1 MKRKTIIILLALT
14 IVLFSISS
22 VCASDADDIAVS
34 SEDDSQMGLSTQM
47 DNDDETLT
55 EENTQEILSASEGTY
70 FDLKNEIGDG
80 GNKNL
85 TKSYYRYSGEDET
98 IIITSPGVI
107 DGKGAVID
115 MEGSLNLNAF
125 YVNVTGML
133 TIKNLTIKNVN
144 SYGEGGAIFFL
155 NGNATITDCNF
166 YNNSAQDGGAIYFNG
181 TESSDFITVEN
192 CIFTNNT
199 AIYNGGA
206 IDLFLYGNFTAKNCI
221 FINNK
226 AAGYMDSGGEG
237 GAISTEQICDF
248 INIYNCEF
256 TNNTAAAGTVEE
268 GPFWMSSG
276 GAIDTAGNVTTITD
290 SKFNNNYASMGGAVC
305 LTWGDA
311 DVISNCNFTGNSALY
326 AGAFENIG
334 CAVTIINSIFDSNKA
349 VKSAGAISNDEE
361 GLLCIREC
369 NFIGN
374 NAGSASA
381 IYNEHMGEL
390 TSALIIEDSTFTNN
404 GGSDDHSI
412 YNDGNLTLSGNTLD
426 NIIYNNGIITST
438 TNAIVLANKTVDAKC
453 GETVK
458 LNATLTDDNGN
469 LIEDEN
475 LQFTVDG
482 AVVPVK
488 SSYANGVHTATYI
501 PDKVGQKVVSV
512 DLDYDTTVKTATI
525 IVNIVETKLSANAV
539 TTVYN
544 VAKNLV
550 VTLKDAYGNA
560 ISNAKITINLNGKSI
575 KVNTDKNGQA
585 KLAIKLPAKKYTAT
599 IIYDGDDSHIKSTT
613 TANVVVKKA
622 SPKIIAKKKTFKAK
636 TKIKKYIITLKDNKG
651 KAFKKA
657 KVTLKVKGK
666 TYKAI
671 TNSKGKATFKITKLT
686 KKGKYKATVKY
697 SGNKNFKAVAKTV
710 KYISVKK

>member
-14 IVLFSISS
+14 IVLFSIAS
-22 VCASDADDIAVS
+22 VSAGDADDIAVS
-34 SEDDSQMGLSTQM
+34 DEDDSQIGLSTQI
-47 DNDDETLT
+47 DNDDETLS
-55 EENTQEILSASEGTY
+55 EENTQEVLSADEFTY
-70 FDLKNEIGDG
+70 TDLKNEIGNG
-80 GNKNL
+80 GNINL
-85 TKSYYRYSGEDET
+85 TKNYYRYTSGDGET
-98 IIITSPGVI
+98 INITSPGVI

-115 MEGSLNLNAF
+115 MAAGVRVQAF
-125 YVNVTGML
+125 VVSADNVA
-133 TIKNLTIKNVN
+133 IKNLTIKNTRFPLAD
-144 SYGEGGAIFFL
+144 GGAIQF
-155 NGNATITDCNF
+155 NGGNVTVTDCNF
-166 YNNSAQDGGAIYFNG
+166 INNTAYGGGAIYFDGCNV
-181 TESSDFITVEN
+181 TLEN
-192 CIFTNNT
+192 CIFTDNC
-199 AIYNGGA
+199 AYANGAAVNLNGT
-206 IDLFLYGNFTAKNCI
+206 NFTARKCI
-221 FINNK
+221 FINNN
-226 AAGYMDSGGEG
+226 ATGDGAFGGEG
-237 GAISTEQICDF
+237 GAISVNAYGTFTYID
-248 INIYNCEF
+248 NCEF
-256 TNNTAAAGTVEE
+256 TNNTATPGDPKTSD
-268 GPFWMSSG
+268 WYSSA
-276 GAIDTAGNVTTITD
+276 GAIDASGKTVIIN
-290 SKFNNNYASMGGAVC
+290 SKFNNNYASMGGAIW
-305 LTWGDA
+305 LTYGDSSK
-311 DVISNCNFTGNSALY
+311 ISNCTFTNNSALY
-326 AGAFENIG
+326 SGAFLNL
-334 CAVTIINSIFDSNKA
+334 ASDNVIIEGSTFDGNKA
-349 VKSAGAISNDEE
+349 LKSSGAISNDAESI
-361 GLLCIREC
+361 LSIISCI
-369 NFIGN
+369 FTN
-374 NAGSASA
+374 NEAPDGCA
-381 IYNEHMGEL
+381 IYNDIDAIGDMGQL
-390 TSALIIEDSTFTNN
+390 TIADSTFTNN

-453 GETVK
+453 GETVT

-488 SSYANGVHTATYI
+488 SSYANGLYTATYI

-512 DLDYDTTVKTATI
+512 VLDYDTTVKTATI

-710 KYISVKK
+710 KYITVKK